1 MNKVILILTL
11 MMSTILGTNA
21 QTGKSHIPRDLEEA
35 VQTLDKLISE
45 EEKSE
50 LRKMGED
57 EFLAATHLGIGM
69 YLRNEWGLWGKSDL
83 SKYFRR
89 RGVHH
94 PDDMS
99 YEILKAYY
107 KMLCQRPWNDID
119 LVIGTYGEH
128 LHIYNLDCQ
137 TLEFRLTA
145 LTEAKNPSYALEG
158 LGYIF
163 AVSEV
168 GEGSGAYS
176 FQVTKGAE
184 EGGRTMETTAEMS
197 VQMTA
202 DRRQTGADPC
212 FAMVYTEP
220 YIGPH
225 LMTADYSGGS
235 VSVFPIRNGQIGERV
250 EQICFEGSGPVEGRQ
265 ESSHIHQLKAVPNV
279 DGYILASDLGADVIR
294 LLKTGKGEGTAANP
308 GTLELEHVKDIE
320 CPAGSGPRHME
331 FSEDGK
337 MLYCIAELS
346 GEVLAYKV
354 SGRKKPAFKLVQRIQ
369 ADEVNAGGSADI
381 HMHPSEQWLYTSHRL
396 ENDGISIF
404 KVLKDGKLE
413 KIGYAHTG
421 RHPRNFM
428 ITPDGKILVV
438 ACRDDRS
445 LQVFRIEPDGTLT
458 QTQSTLI
465 FDEDMPSSVTTTQL

>member
-1 MNKVILILTL
+1 
-11 MMSTILGTNA
+11 MSALFSTNA
-21 QTGKSHIPRDLEEA
+21 QTDKSYIPRDLEEA
-35 VQTLDKLISE
+35 VLALDKLISE
-45 EEKSE
+45 EEKPE

-69 YLRNEWGLWGKSDL
+69 YLRNEWGLWKKSEL
-83 SKYFRR
+83 SEYFRR
-89 RGVHH
+89 RGIFH

-99 YEILKAYY
+99 GEILKSYY
-107 KMLCQRPWNDID
+107 KFLCQRPWNDID

-137 TLEFRLTA
+137 TLEFRLKA
-145 LTEAKNPSYALEG
+145 QAEAKNPSYALEG

-163 AVSEV
+163 AASEV

-176 FQVTKGAE
+176 FQVTKG
-184 EGGRTMETTAEMS
+184 AEMS

-265 ESSHIHQLKAVPNV
+265 ESSHIHQLKAVPNAE
-279 DGYILASDLGADVIR
+279 GYILASDLGADVIR
-294 LLKTGKGEGTAANP
+294 LLKTGKGEGT
-308 GTLELEHVKDIE
+308 GTLELTHIEDIE

-331 FSEDGK
+331 FSADGK

-346 GEVLAYKV
+346 GEVLVYKV
-354 SGRKKPAFKLVQRIQ
+354 SGKKKPSIKLAQRIQ

-381 HMHPSEQWLYTSHRL
+381 HMHPSGQWLYTSHRL

-428 ITPDGKILVV
+428 ITPDGKLLLV

-445 LQVFRIEPDGTLT
+445 IQVFRIGQDGTLT
-458 QTQSTLI
+458 QTPSTLT
-465 FDEDMPSSVTTTQL
+465 FSEDMPSSVIELKAN

>member
-1 MNKVILILTL
+1 MKKAFLILAL
-11 MMSTILGTNA
+11 IMSALFSTNA
-21 QTGKSHIPRDLEEA
+21 QTDESYIPRDLEEA
-35 VQTLDKLISE
+35 VLALDKLISE
-45 EEKSE
+45 EEKNE
-50 LRKMGED
+50 LCKMGED

-69 YLRNEWGLWGKSDL
+69 YLRNEWGLWKKSEL

-89 RGVHH
+89 RGIFH

-99 YEILKAYY
+99 GEILKSYY
-107 KMLCQRPWNDID
+107 KFLCQRPWNYTN

-128 LHIYNLDCQ
+128 LYIYNLDCQ
-137 TLEFRLTA
+137 TLEFRMKA
-145 LTEAKNPSYALEG
+145 LAEAKNPSYALDG

-176 FQVTKGAE
+176 FKL
-184 EGGRTMETTAEMS
+184 GGDTDTGGLTVDMS
-197 VQMTA
+197 A
-202 DRRQTGADPC
+202 DIRQTGADPC
-212 FAMVYTEP
+212 YAMVYTEP

-265 ESSHIHQLKAVPNV
+265 ESSHIHQLKAVPNAE
-279 DGYILASDLGADVIR
+279 GYILASDLGADVIR
-294 LLKTGKGEGTAANP
+294 LLKTGKSEGTADKP
-308 GTLELEHVKDIE
+308 GTLKLKHVKDIE

-381 HMHPSEQWLYTSHRL
+381 HMHPSGQWLYTSHRL

-413 KIGYAHTG
+413 KIGYANTG

-428 ITPDGKILVV
+428 ITPDGKILLV

-445 LQVFRIEPDGTLT
+445 IQVFRIEPDGTLT
-458 QTQSTLI
+458 KMPGTLT
-465 FDEDMPSSVTTTQL
+465 FSEDMPSSVVRLSY

>member
-1 MNKVILILTL
+1 MKKILMTLLLLT
-11 MMSTILGTNA
+11 GAFFCAKA
-21 QTGKSHIPRDLEEA
+21 QD
-35 VQTLDKLISE
+35 
-45 EEKSE
+45 
-50 LRKMGED
+50 
-57 EFLAATHLGIGM
+57 
-69 YLRNEWGLWGKSDL
+69 
-83 SKYFRR
+83 
-89 RGVHH
+89 
-94 PDDMS
+94 
-99 YEILKAYY
+99 
-107 KMLCQRPWNDID
+107 DID
-119 LVIGTYGEH
+119 LIIGTYGEH
-128 LHIYNLDCQ
+128 IYIYNLDCQ
-137 TLEFRLTA
+137 TLELTLKA
-145 LTEAKNPSYALEG
+145 RVEAKNASYALADAG
-158 LGYIF
+158 QIF

-176 FQVTKGAE
+176 FQLNEDMTL
-184 EGGRTMETTAEMS
+184 
-197 VQMTA
+197 QMTA

-212 FAMVYTEP
+212 FVMGYSKA
-220 YIGPH
+220 H
-225 LMTADYSGGS
+225 LGTYMMTADYSGGS
-235 VSVFPIRNGQIGERV
+235 VSVFPIANGQIGERV

-265 ESSHIHQLKAVPNV
+265 ESSHIHQLKAVPNAE
-279 DGYILASDLGADVIR
+279 GYILASDLGADVIR
-294 LLKTGKGEGTAANP
+294 LLKTGKGEGTSEVP
-308 GTLELEHVKDIE
+308 GTLKLTHIEDIE

-331 FSEDGK
+331 FSADGR

-346 GEVLAYKV
+346 GEVLVYKV

-381 HMHPSEQWLYTSHRL
+381 HMHPSGQWLYTSHRL

-458 QTQSTLI
+458 QMPSTLT
-465 FDEDMPSSVTTTQL
+465 FSEDMPSSVVRLSY

>member
-1 MNKVILILTL
+1 MKKAILILAL
-11 MMSTILGTNA
+11 IMSAFFSTNA
-21 QTGKSHIPRDLEEA
+21 QTDKSYIPR
-35 VQTLDKLISE
+35 K
-45 EEKSE
+45 
-50 LRKMGED
+50 
-57 EFLAATHLGIGM
+57 
-69 YLRNEWGLWGKSDL
+69 
-83 SKYFRR
+83 
-89 RGVHH
+89 
-94 PDDMS
+94 
-99 YEILKAYY
+99 
-107 KMLCQRPWNDID
+107 ID

-128 LHIYNLDCQ
+128 LYIYNLDCQ
-137 TLEFRLTA
+137 ALEFTLKA
-145 LTEAKNPSYALEG
+145 QTEAKNPSYALEG

-176 FQVTKGAE
+176 FQVTNG
-184 EGGRTMETTAEMS
+184 AEMS

-212 FAMVYTEP
+212 FAIVYTEP

-331 FSEDGK
+331 FSEDGN

-381 HMHPSEQWLYTSHRL
+381 HMHPSGQWLYTSHRL

-428 ITPDGKILVV
+428 ITPDGKLLLV

-445 LQVFRIEPDGTLT
+445 LQMFRIEPDGTLT
-458 QTQSTLI
+458 QTPSTLT
-465 FDEDMPSSVTTTQL
+465 FSEDMPSSVTELKAN

>member
-1 MNKVILILTL
+1 MQDDLQNFTTERHFDHRVIKTPRIILNMKKAILILAL
-11 MMSTILGTNA
+11 IMSALFSTNA
-21 QTGKSHIPRDLEEA
+21 QTDESYLPR
-35 VQTLDKLISE
+35 K
-45 EEKSE
+45 
-50 LRKMGED
+50 
-57 EFLAATHLGIGM
+57 
-69 YLRNEWGLWGKSDL
+69 
-83 SKYFRR
+83 
-89 RGVHH
+89 
-94 PDDMS
+94 
-99 YEILKAYY
+99 
-107 KMLCQRPWNDID
+107 ID

-128 LHIYNLDCQ
+128 LYIYNLDCQ
-137 TLEFRLTA
+137 TLEFTPKA
-145 LTEAKNPSYALEG
+145 QTEAKNPSYALEG

-163 AVSEV
+163 AVSEL

-176 FQVTKGAE
+176 FQVTKG
-184 EGGRTMETTAEMS
+184 AEMS

-212 FAMVYTEP
+212 FAIVYTEP

-265 ESSHIHQLKAVPNV
+265 ESPHIHQLKAVPNV

-294 LLKTGKGEGTAANP
+294 LLKTGKGEGTADQP

-354 SGRKKPAFKLVQRIQ
+354 SGKKKPSFKLVQRIQ

-381 HMHPSEQWLYTSHRL
+381 HMHPSGQWLYTSHRL

-428 ITPDGKILVV
+428 ITPDGKLLLV

-445 LQVFRIEPDGTLT
+445 LQMFRIEPDGTLT
-458 QTQSTLI
+458 QTPSTLT
-465 FDEDMPSSVTTTQL
+465 FSEDMPSSVIELKAN